1 MITKP
6 IAQSIVL
13 RSFKVASNIKSNTLS
28 ASMKSLLPVKSSLFT
43 PSRLI
48 FILLISAAFL
58 LPSPYVILSPGN
70 PQNVLGSAIT
80 ISGTKVYPTTGKL
93 SVTSVLVTDP
103 DSYITGFDV
112 LYAWI
117 DKNRVVLPRVQV
129 YPEGESA
136 AESVKIGADEMSGSQ
151 INATAAALD
160 YLGYENKAKLMIV
173 EVNKKSDA
181 IGNLKAADQIIS
193 VDDKNFSS
201 SAQIMD
207 YLDQKK
213 PGEFISVKVLRKG
226 SEEVS
231 RKIKLSARDDGSA
244 YIGINIQSQFDF
256 PFDVKIKLA
265 ETGGPSGG
273 LIFALGIVDKLT
285 SQDFV
290 RYRNIAGTGTI
301 TTDGRVGPIGGIA
314 EKIIGAKNAGV
325 ELFLTPIEN
334 CSEIDNQEKVVSST
348 DKKVMKIVP
357 VATLSEAISV
367 LKLPAGAKYPSCL
380 DTFQ

>member
-1 MITKP
+1 
-6 IAQSIVL
+6 
-13 RSFKVASNIKSNTLS
+13 
-28 ASMKSLLPVKSSLFT
+28 MKSLLPVKSSLST
-43 PSRLI
+43 RNRLI
-48 FILLISAAFL
+48 FILLIIAAFL
-58 LPSPYVILSPGN
+58 IPSPYVILSPGN

-80 ISGTKVYPTTGKL
+80 ISGTKVYPTTGEL

-173 EVNKKSDA
+173 EVNKKSNA
-181 IGNLKAADQIIS
+181 IGNLKTGDQIIS
-193 VDDKNFSS
+193 VDDKNFTTSV
-201 SAQIMD
+201 QIMD
-207 YLDQKK
+207 YLDEKK
-213 PGEFISVKVLRKG
+213 PGEFISIRVFRNG

-273 LIFALGIVDKLT
+273 LIFALGIIDKLT
-285 SQDFV
+285 SQDLV

-325 ELFLTPIEN
+325 ELFLTPVEN
-334 CSEIDNQEKVVSST
+334 CSDINNKEKVASNT

-357 VATLSEAISV
+357 VATLNEAISV

>member
-1 MITKP
+1 
-6 IAQSIVL
+6 
-13 RSFKVASNIKSNTLS
+13 
-28 ASMKSLLPVKSSLFT
+28 MKSLLPVKSSLST
-43 PSRLI
+43 RNRLI
-48 FILLISAAFL
+48 FILLIIAAFL
-58 LPSPYVILSPGN
+58 IPSPYVILSPGN

-80 ISGTKVYPTTGKL
+80 ISGTKVYPTTGEL

-173 EVNKKSDA
+173 EVNKKSNA
-181 IGNLKAADQIIS
+181 IDNLKAGDQIIS
-193 VDDKNFSS
+193 VDDKNFSA

-213 PGEFISVKVLRKG
+213 PGQFISIKVIRNG

-273 LIFALGIVDKLT
+273 LIFALGIIDKLT
-285 SQDFV
+285 SQDLV

-325 ELFLTPIEN
+325 ELFLTPVEN
-334 CSEIDNQEKVVSST
+334 CSEIDDKEKVASNT

-357 VATLSEAISV
+357 VATLNEAISV

>member
-1 MITKP
+1 
-6 IAQSIVL
+6 
-13 RSFKVASNIKSNTLS
+13 
-28 ASMKSLLPVKSSLFT
+28 MKSLLPVKSSLST
-43 PSRLI
+43 RNRLI
-48 FILLISAAFL
+48 FILLIIAAFL
-58 LPSPYVILSPGN
+58 IPSPYVILSPGN

-80 ISGTKVYPTTGKL
+80 ISGTKVYPTTGEL

-136 AESVKIGADEMSGSQ
+136 AESIKIGADEMSGSQ

-173 EVNKKSDA
+173 EVNKKSNA
-181 IGNLKAADQIIS
+181 IGNLKTGDQIIS
-193 VDDKNFSS
+193 VDDKNFTT

-213 PGEFISVKVLRKG
+213 PGQLISIMVIRNG

-273 LIFALGIVDKLT
+273 LIFALGIIDKLT
-285 SQDFV
+285 SQDLI

-325 ELFLTPIEN
+325 ELFLTPVEN
-334 CSEIDNQEKVVSST
+334 CSEIDDKEKVASNT

-357 VATLSEAISV
+357 VATLNEAISV

>member
-1 MITKP
+1 
-6 IAQSIVL
+6 
-13 RSFKVASNIKSNTLS
+13 
-28 ASMKSLLPVKSSLFT
+28 MKSLLPVKSSLST
-43 PSRLI
+43 RNRLI
-48 FILLISAAFL
+48 FILLIIAAFL
-58 LPSPYVILSPGN
+58 IPSPYVILSPGN

-80 ISGTKVYPTTGKL
+80 ISGTKVYPTTGEL

-173 EVNKKSDA
+173 EVNKKSNA
-181 IGNLKAADQIIS
+181 IDNLKAGDQIIS
-193 VDDKNFSS
+193 VDDKNFTT

-213 PGEFISVKVLRKG
+213 PGQLISIMVIRNG

-256 PFDVKIKLA
+256 PFDVKIKLV

-273 LIFALGIVDKLT
+273 LIFALGIIDKLT
-285 SQDFV
+285 SQDLV

-325 ELFLTPIEN
+325 ELFLTPVEN
-334 CSEIDNQEKVVSST
+334 CSDINNKEKVASNT

-357 VATLSEAISV
+357 VATLNEAISV

>member
-1 MITKP
+1 
-6 IAQSIVL
+6 
-13 RSFKVASNIKSNTLS
+13 
-28 ASMKSLLPVKSSLFT
+28 MKSLLPVKSSLST
-43 PSRLI
+43 RNRLI
-48 FILLISAAFL
+48 FILLIIAAFL
-58 LPSPYVILSPGN
+58 IPSPYVILSPGN

-80 ISGTKVYPTTGKL
+80 ISGTKVYPTTGEL

-173 EVNKKSDA
+173 EVNKKSNA
-181 IGNLKAADQIIS
+181 IDNLKAGDQIIS
-193 VDDKNFSS
+193 VDDKNFTT

-213 PGEFISVKVLRKG
+213 PGQLISIMVIRNG

-273 LIFALGIVDKLT
+273 LIFALGIIDKLT
-285 SQDFV
+285 SQDLV

-325 ELFLTPIEN
+325 ELFLTPVEN
-334 CSEIDNQEKVVSST
+334 CSDINNKEKVASNT

-357 VATLSEAISV
+357 VATLNEAISV

>member
-1 MITKP
+1 
-6 IAQSIVL
+6 
-13 RSFKVASNIKSNTLS
+13 
-28 ASMKSLLPVKSSLFT
+28 MKSLLPVKSSLST
-43 PSRLI
+43 RNRLI
-48 FILLISAAFL
+48 FILLIIAAFL
-58 LPSPYVILSPGN
+58 IPSPYVILSPGN

-80 ISGTKVYPTTGKL
+80 ISGTKVYPTTGEL

-173 EVNKKSDA
+173 EVNKKSNA
-181 IGNLKAADQIIS
+181 IDNLKAGDQIIS
-193 VDDKNFSS
+193 VDDKNFTS

-213 PGEFISVKVLRKG
+213 PGQLISIMVIRNG

-273 LIFALGIVDKLT
+273 LIFALGIIDKLT
-285 SQDFV
+285 SQDLV

-325 ELFLTPIEN
+325 ELFLTPVEN
-334 CSEIDNQEKVVSST
+334 CSEIDDKEKVASNT

-357 VATLSEAISV
+357 VATLNEAISV

>member
-1 MITKP
+1 
-6 IAQSIVL
+6 
-13 RSFKVASNIKSNTLS
+13 
-28 ASMKSLLPVKSSLFT
+28 MKSLLPVKPTLPT

-48 FILLISAAFL
+48 FILLILAAFF

-70 PQNVLGSAIT
+70 PQNILGSAII

-103 DSYITGFDV
+103 DSYITGFDI
-112 LYAWI
+112 LYGWI

-160 YLGYENKAKLMIV
+160 FLGFKNKAKLMIV
-173 EVNKKSDA
+173 EVNKTSNAVD
-181 IGNLKAADQIIS
+181 NLQAGDQIIL
-193 VDDKNFSS
+193 VDNKNYNS

-213 PGEFISVKVLRKG
+213 PGDLISIKVLRD
-226 SEEVS
+226 SNEIIS
-231 RKIKLSARDDGSA
+231 RVIKLSAREDGSA
-244 YIGINIQSQFDF
+244 FIGINIQSEFDF

-273 LIFALGIVDKLT
+273 LIFALGIIDKLT
-285 SQDFV
+285 SQDLV

-301 TTDGRVGPIGGIA
+301 TIDGRVGPIGGIA
-314 EKIIGAKNAGV
+314 EKIIGAKKAGV

-334 CSEIDNQEKVVSST
+334 CSEISDEEKVVSSI

-357 VATLSEAISV
+357 VATLNEAISI
-367 LKLPAGAKYPSCL
+367 LKLPEGAKYPSCL
-380 DTFQ
+380 DTFK

>member
-1 MITKP
+1 
-6 IAQSIVL
+6 
-13 RSFKVASNIKSNTLS
+13 
-28 ASMKSLLPVKSSLFT
+28 MKSLLPVKSSLST
-43 PSRLI
+43 RNRLI
-48 FILLISAAFL
+48 FILLIIAAFL
-58 LPSPYVILSPGN
+58 IPSPYVILSPGN

-80 ISGTKVYPTTGKL
+80 ISGTKVYPTTGEL

-173 EVNKKSDA
+173 EVNKKSNA
-181 IGNLKAADQIIS
+181 IDNLKAGDQIIS
-193 VDDKNFSS
+193 VDDKNFTS

-213 PGEFISVKVLRKG
+213 PGQLISIMVIRNG

-273 LIFALGIVDKLT
+273 LIFALGIIDKLT
-285 SQDFV
+285 SQDLI

-325 ELFLTPIEN
+325 ELFLTPVEN
-334 CSEIDNQEKVVSST
+334 CSDINNKEKVASNT

-357 VATLSEAISV
+357 VATLNEAISV

>member
-1 MITKP
+1 
-6 IAQSIVL
+6 
-13 RSFKVASNIKSNTLS
+13 
-28 ASMKSLLPVKSSLFT
+28 MKSLLPVKSSLST
-43 PSRLI
+43 RNRLI
-48 FILLISAAFL
+48 FILLIIAAFL
-58 LPSPYVILSPGN
+58 IPSPYVILSPGN

-80 ISGTKVYPTTGKL
+80 ISGTKVYPTTGEL

-136 AESVKIGADEMSGSQ
+136 AESIKIGADEMSGSQ

-173 EVNKKSDA
+173 EVNKKSNA
-181 IGNLKAADQIIS
+181 IDNLKTGDQIIS
-193 VDDKNFSS
+193 VDDKNFTT

-213 PGEFISVKVLRKG
+213 PGQLISIMVIRNG

-273 LIFALGIVDKLT
+273 LIFALGIIDKLT
-285 SQDFV
+285 SQDLV

-325 ELFLTPIEN
+325 ELFLTPVEN
-334 CSEIDNQEKVVSST
+334 CSDINNKEKVASNT

-357 VATLSEAISV
+357 VATLNEAISV